1 MVLVGSSDPYEL
13 DLFDPELIVDPYRT
27 YARLRA
33 NRGVHYRSPTGLCTV
48 LSRYADVQLALTD
61 PRFEPVNGDH
71 GLTDQPSPADSLEQ
85 FRGTA
90 TCILQPLVACKSFDI
105 VADYSRP
112 LARGNLVCEIVIS
125 NGLLALLSHPD
136 QLNLLRSP
144 ARLSA
149 SQVDELLRFETPV
162 QRTLRKVAAEVE
174 LPEGDVIAQG
184 ELVTVL
190 IGAANRDYQ
199 QFAEP
204 DQLNLDRSNASRHLA
219 LLAQSGDSRGATR
232 IRFEALVAINEL
244 LKACPDVHLGIDPP
258 RRQASFSLR
267 RLESVT
273 VLNRARDC
281 LLR

>member
-1 MVLVGSSDPYEL
+1 V
-13 DLFDPELIVDPYRT
+13 
-27 YARLRA
+27 
-33 NRGVHYRSPTGLCTV
+33 
-48 LSRYADVQLALTD
+48 
-61 PRFEPVNGDH
+61 
-71 GLTDQPSPADSLEQ
+71 
-85 FRGTA
+85 
-90 TCILQPLVACKSFDI
+90 
-105 VADYSRP
+105 
-112 LARGNLVCEIVIS
+112 
-125 NGLLALLSHPD
+125 
-136 QLNLLRSP
+136 
-144 ARLSA
+144 
-149 SQVDELLRFETPV
+149 
-162 QRTLRKVAAEVE
+162 TL
-174 LPEGDVIAQG
+174 
-184 ELVTVL
+184 L